1 MSKLKVELIEPAT
14 FDMTPMIDCVFQ
26 LIIFFMLATD
36 MSQRELEALI
46 PPKAPKAQ
54 PIAPNEDDRLIINI
68 VHEDLKKITCAGW
81 KELETIKNE
90 KEMLKNPYKCA
101 NVSHWVIKVKGKSY
115 KSIQEL
121 TSLLTSEADNYYRE
135 PEDANGLRPSK
146 KVVMLRC
153 DFRAPFQATE
163 SVMRACVDKNVAI
176 YKLEFCALEK

>member
-1 MSKLKVELIEPAT
+1 MAKLRVELIEPAT

-54 PIAPNEDDRLIINI
+54 PIVPEDDDRLIINI
-68 VHEDLKKITCAGW
+68 VHEDLKKITCIGW
-81 KELETIKNE
+81 KEFETIKDE
-90 KEMLKNPYKCA
+90 KEMLENPYRCTSL
-101 NVSHWVIKVKGKSY
+101 SHWVIKVKGKSY

-121 TSLLTSEADNYYRE
+121 TNLLTNEADSYDRE
-135 PEDANGLRPSK
+135 PVNYSGLRPSK
-146 KVVMLRC
+146 KVLMLRC

-163 SVMRACVDKNVAI
+163 NVMRACVDKNVAI
-176 YKLEFCALEK
+176 YKLEFCALDK